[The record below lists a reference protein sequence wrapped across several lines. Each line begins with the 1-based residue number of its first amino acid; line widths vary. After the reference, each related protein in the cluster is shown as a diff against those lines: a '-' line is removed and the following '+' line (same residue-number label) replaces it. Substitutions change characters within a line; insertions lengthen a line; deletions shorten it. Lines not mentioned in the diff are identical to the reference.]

1 MSFNDIS
8 TKYQIGHI
16 VELKVLKLL
25 TDAQLVVFELE
36 GVSAF
41 LPLLELSNSIKL
53 CTKLFN
59 VIRVGEKITSVII
72 GFNQEKQNIE
82 LSLKPFRNQL
92 EGSLSFTKCRNIID
106 ARKEMRTNLPKD
118 ILEEN
123 RNQLDR
129 IQGDLAKVDLTF
141 LYELIQNAIDHPN
154 PNFNNLLSIKFEVYN
169 DYLLLK
175 HNGSIFT
182 ENNFRSLTGILLGEE
197 DTGEARI
204 GYKGIGFKS
213 IFRYTQEV
221 YIRSG
226 NFSFGFSKQRTG
238 SKMPWEVIPIFEN
251 EIEKVEE
258 IKNFEFFN
266 TPVAFAFKF
275 TNPEL
280 KEQAIQYLEQLVA
293 LPETLLFLDK
303 LTRLEV
309 VVDDRINRITREV
322 IKCNSYNKI
331 NLQLN
336 EELPQEW
343 LVCQETNTITD
354 EMILKELKDE
364 NNPSIPLKFRNFNT
378 PQVQIA
384 FPLVPGKELINMYA
398 YLPLSETKCGL
409 PYILNGDFIPNLDRT
424 DVIKNL
430 KYNNSLANLASKT
443 LSKLFRI
450 VSKEYGIEQALS
462 LISKSDDSRLEFF
475 KHLTESFVKIK
486 DELCIVTN
494 THQEVALKN
503 FVIDKSGLF
512 SILKSEQIQILDTFK
527 DSFVFGQLNSNTE
540 QFLIDKIGLRVFN
553 IQNAIELLAKPEITA
568 KHFSNFTDVV
578 KLIFRLSR
586 LKNKAEW
593 INKIPALKAIKQ
605 GETAYA
611 LNELYKGVP
620 NGFEELFNKTLNI
633 NSLTSEGSSLIN
645 KRPRIVEMLIKFGL
659 KEFNLSEALRQ
670 LHVLSDKL
678 KTEENTTIIGQ
689 VWHFLYVNRNAINA
703 DGSRLVND
711 RFKSYPINTIDDK
724 VEKLENC
731 FAGDVEEADGNF
743 SFLYENFGKENLAKV
758 NIAGLAK
765 LAGADNKEI
774 IDFLKTIH
782 ENVKLTDKTLFKRAL
797 KSICSTSKDELKER
811 EDSLLKALI
820 SVFYYNTKFPKEN
833 LIELGMLKFPVLTQ
847 SNELEQI
854 SFTYFDKAYSPYINT
869 NELYAK
875 ELFNNIEGVSFISA
889 SYLKECPET
898 DKENLVKFLR
908 NHFVSP
914 GLKYFNSTLIR
925 KGDRVNLAEIDIVY
939 KTYNNG
945 YSDFKTNNEF
955 YIMKD
960 IAKLSG
966 SYNNLILFWKEVS
979 QLKPINFISTD
990 ITCNSYSRPN
1000 PFIWLLKTT
1009 ENMLPMHGNI
1019 AKSSTDIH
1027 VKKLSPYLLSPNDK
1041 LADCFTENTD
1051 CIIDKLSLKS
1061 TLGNS
1066 LIINC
1071 LQNLN
1076 LFTDEQKRTII
1087 LEHFTKA
1094 NFSAEEIETLKSS
1107 CHLLAQDKTIQKI
1120 NELIYLEKSL
1130 ESSSILLEQITYPEN
1145 KIMFSFEYDPSLRKT
1160 INQLKL
1166 PIRGIE
1172 HIELESFDAVE
1183 NSDSDALKTLIIDFA
1198 TKQKLN
1204 NSDLVKLAQCE
1215 FKLCS
1220 KITLGLKD
1228 IIDFYS
1234 QVESFY
1240 QKEEN
1245 IFYYTELRELTESL
1259 CELYK
1264 WPISEN
1270 KILRKLL
1277 DNGNGAKSKYEGS
1290 RKAKNIE
1297 FNSEEIEQINKLFGR
1312 ELEDNELMQE
1322 NLFAQVKALRYFK
1335 DKKYTVSEAEA
1346 QFKDNFA
1353 DKYLGPIK
1361 DTDGKSL
1368 KVMCRSAR
1376 KGILFLGAY
1385 AWENLGNENTILFI
1399 LTGDKSTDNIIVNDQ
1414 HELEQNFNSHYKVIR
1429 RVNSTVE
1436 DIAKL
1441 LESETNL
1448 KDMQFLYK
1456 VKSGEFDIIFNP
1468 KQNKPGDTSGPVTDI
1483 GMDDI

>member
-1 MSFNDIS
+1 MGFNEIS
-8 TKYQIGHI
+8 SKYQAGHI
-16 VELKVLKLL
+16 VELKVQKLL
-25 TDAQLVVFELE
+25 TEVQLIVFELE
-36 GVSAF
+36 GVSAR
-41 LPLLELSNSIKL
+41 LHVSNLSNSPDL
-53 CTKLFN
+53 SRRLFS
-59 VIRVGEKITSVII
+59 VIRPGELISSVII
-72 GFNQEKQNIE
+72 DFNHEKQYVE
-82 LSLKPFRNQL
+82 LSLKPFRNHL

-197 DTGEARI
+197 DVGEARI

-309 VVDDRINRITREV
+309 VVGDRINKINREV
-322 IKCNSYNKI
+322 IKYNSYNKI

-512 SILKSEQIQILDTFK
+512 SILKSEQIQLLDTFK

-540 QFLIDKIGLRVFN
+540 QFLIDKIGLRVFT
-553 IQNAIELLAKPEITA
+553 IQNAIELLSKPEIST
-568 KHFSNFTDVV
+568 KLFSTFTDVV
-578 KLIFRLSR
+578 KFLFQISR

-593 INKIPALKAIKQ
+593 FSKTQTLKAIKQ
-605 GETAYA
+605 CDNSYA
-611 LNELYKGVP
+611 LNEHYYGVQP
-620 NGFEELFNKTLNI
+620 GFEKLFENTLNI
-633 NSLTSEGSSLIN
+633 ISLSSDASALIE
-645 KRPRIVEMLIKFGL
+645 KRPRITEMLIKFGL

-670 LHVLSDKL
+670 LLVLSDKL
-678 KTEENTTIIGQ
+678 KAEANTNTIGQ
-689 VWHFLYVNRNAINA
+689 VWHFLYVNRNAKNL

-711 RFKSYPINTIDDK
+711 RFKSFPINTVDDK

-797 KSICSTSKDELKER
+797 KSICSTSKDELKDR

-833 LIELGMLKFPVLTQ
+833 LIEFGMLKFPVLTQ

-875 ELFNNIEGVSFISA
+875 DLFNNIEGVSFISA
-889 SYLKECPET
+889 SYLKECLET
-898 DKENLVKFLR
+898 DKESLVKFFR

-914 GLKYFNSTLIR
+914 GLKYFNSTLFR
-925 KGDRVNLAEIDIVY
+925 KGDKINLEEIDFIY
-939 KTYNNG
+939 KNYNSG
-945 YSDFKTNNEF
+945 YSNFKSSNDF
-955 YIMKD
+955 YIFKD

-966 SYNNLILFWKEVS
+966 AYNNLILFWKVVG
-979 QLKPINFISTD
+979 QIKPINLLATD

-1000 PFIWLLKTT
+1000 PFIWLLRTT
-1009 ENMLPMHGNI
+1009 ENMFPMQGNI
-1019 AKSSTDIH
+1019 AKSSAQIH
-1027 VKKLSPYLLSPNDK
+1027 VKKLSPYLLNPNDK
-1041 LADCFTENTD
+1041 LADCFNENTD
-1051 CIIDKLSLKS
+1051 NIIDKLSLKS
-1061 TLGNS
+1061 TLGNT

-1076 LFTDEQKRTII
+1076 LFSEEQRKII
-1087 LEHFTKA
+1087 LLEHFAKA
-1094 NFSAEEIETLKSS
+1094 NFSAEEIEKLKSS
-1107 CHLLAQDKTIQKI
+1107 GHLLAQDKTIQKI

-1145 KIMFSFEYDPSLRKT
+1145 KIMFTFEYDLGFRKA

-1166 PIRGIE
+1166 QIRGVE
-1172 HIELESFDAVE
+1172 HVELESFDAVQ
-1183 NSDSDALKTLIIDFA
+1183 NSDSDTLKTVIIDIA

-1204 NSDLVKLAQCE
+1204 NSDLVKLEQCE

-1220 KITLGLKD
+1220 KITLSLKD
-1228 IIDFYS
+1228 IIDFHS
-1234 QVESFY
+1234 EVESFY
-1240 QKEEN
+1240 QKEKN
-1245 IFYYTELRELTESL
+1245 VFYYTEIRELTELL

-1270 KILRKLL
+1270 KKLRKLL
-1277 DNGNGAKSKYEGS
+1277 DKVNGAKSKYEES
-1290 RKAKNIE
+1290 SKAKNIE
-1297 FNSEEIEQINKLFGR
+1297 FDREEIEQINKLFGR
-1312 ELEDNELMQE
+1312 ELEENELLQE

-1335 DKKYTVSEAEA
+1335 DKEYTVSDAED

-1353 DKYLGPIK
+1353 HKYLGPIK
-1361 DTDGKSL
+1361 DKDGKSL

-1385 AWENLGNENTILFI
+1385 AWKNLGDEDTILYI
-1399 LTGDKSTDNIIVNDQ
+1399 LTGDKSTDNIIVKDQ
-1414 HELEQNFNSHYKVIR
+1414 YELEDKLNSHFKVIR
-1429 RVNSTVE
+1429 RVNTTVE
-1436 DIAKL
+1436 DITKL

-1456 VKSGEFDIIFNP
+1456 VKSGEYDIIFNP
-1468 KQNKPGDTSGPVTDI
+1468 KQNKPGESSGSLTDI
-1483 GMDDI
+1483 GIDV

>member
-1 MSFNDIS
+1 MGFNEIS
-8 TKYQIGHI
+8 TKYQAGHI

-25 TDAQLVVFELE
+25 TEVQLIVFELE
-36 GVSAF
+36 GVSAR
-41 LPLLELSNSIKL
+41 LHVSNLSNSPDL
-53 CTKLFN
+53 SRKLFN
-59 VIRVGEKITSVII
+59 VIRPGETITSVII
-72 GFNQEKQNIE
+72 GFNQEKQYIE

-92 EGSLSFTKCRNIID
+92 EGSLIFTRCRNIID

-175 HNGSIFT
+175 HNGSIFN

-238 SKMPWEVIPIFEN
+238 TKMPWEVIPIFEN

-309 VVDDRINRITREV
+309 VVGDRINRITREV
-322 IKCNSYNKI
+322 IKYNSYNKI

-336 EELPQEW
+336 EELPEEW
-343 LVCQETNTITD
+343 IVCQEKSTITD
-354 EMILKELKDE
+354 ELILKELKDE
-364 NNPSIPLKFRNFNT
+364 NNPSIPLKFRNFKT

-384 FPLVPGKELINMYA
+384 FPLLPGKELINMYA

-409 PYILNGDFIPNLDRT
+409 PYVLNGDFIPNLDRT
-424 DVIKNL
+424 DLIKNL

-462 LISKSDDSRLEFF
+462 LISKSDDSRIEFF
-475 KHLTESFVKIK
+475 KHLNECFVAIK
-486 DELCIVTN
+486 DELTIVTN
-494 THQEVALKN
+494 SQQEVALKK

-512 SILKSEQIQILDTFK
+512 CILKSEQIQLIDAFK
-527 DSFVFGQLNSNTE
+527 DSFVFGHLNSNTE
-540 QFLIDKIGLRVFN
+540 QFLIDKIGLRVFT
-553 IQNAIELLAKPEITA
+553 IQNAIELLSKPEITA

-578 KLIFRLSR
+578 KFLFRLSR
-586 LKNKAEW
+586 LNNKAEW
-593 INKIPALKAIKQ
+593 FSKIQRLKAIKQ
-605 GETAYA
+605 GEAVYA

-620 NGFEELFNKTLNI
+620 VGFEELFKNTLTI
-633 NSLTSEGSSLIN
+633 NSLSIEASALIE
-645 KRPRIVEMLIKFGL
+645 KRPRIIEMLVKFGL
-659 KEFNLSEALRQ
+659 KEFNLSETLRQ
-670 LHVLSDKL
+670 LLALSDKL
-678 KTEENTTIIGQ
+678 KTEASTNAIGQ

-711 RFKSYPINTIDDK
+711 RFKSFPINTADDK

-731 FAGDVEEADGNF
+731 FAGDAEDADGNF
-743 SFLYENFGKENLAKV
+743 SYLYENFGKENLVKV
-758 NIAGLAK
+758 NISKLAK
-765 LAGADNKEI
+765 ITSTDNKEI
-774 IDFLKTIH
+774 IEFLKTIH

-811 EDSLLKALI
+811 KESLIKALI
-820 SVFYYNTKFPKEN
+820 SVFYFNTKFPKEN
-833 LIELGMLKFPVLTQ
+833 LIELGMLKFPVITQ
-847 SNELEQI
+847 SIEIEQI
-854 SFTYFDKAYSPYINT
+854 SFTYLDKAYSSYINT
-869 NELYAK
+869 NELYAE
-875 ELFNNIEGVSFISA
+875 ELFQNINGISFIST

-925 KGDRVNLAEIDIVY
+925 KGDKVNLAEIDIVY

-966 SYNNLILFWKEVS
+966 SYNNLLLFWKEVT
-979 QLKPINFISTD
+979 QIKPTNLILSD

-1000 PFIWLLKTT
+1000 PFIWLIKTT
-1009 ENMLPMHGNI
+1009 ENMFPMQGDI
-1019 AKSSTDIH
+1019 AKSSAQIH
-1027 VKKLSPYLLSPNDK
+1027 IKKLSPYLLSPNDK

-1051 CIIDKLSLKS
+1051 NIIDKLSLKS

-1076 LFTDEQKRTII
+1076 LFSDEQRKTII

-1094 NFSAEEIETLKSS
+1094 NFNAEEIEIIKSTGY
-1107 CHLLAQDKTIQKI
+1107 LLAQDKTIQKI
-1120 NELIYLEKSL
+1120 RDLIYLDKSL
-1130 ESSSILLEQITYPEN
+1130 ESTSILLEQTSYPEN
-1145 KIMFSFEYDPSLRKT
+1145 KIMFIFEYDLSFSKA

-1172 HIELESFDAVE
+1172 HVELESFDAVE
-1183 NSDSDALKTLIIDFA
+1183 NSDSDTLKTLIIDFA

-1204 NSDLVKLAQCE
+1204 NSDLVKLQQCE

-1228 IIDFYS
+1228 IIDFHS
-1234 QVESFY
+1234 QVDSFY

-1245 IFYYTELRELTESL
+1245 VFYYTELRELTESL

-1270 KILRKLL
+1270 KKLRKLFDRVSKDVKTEVKTL
-1277 DNGNGAKSKYEGS
+1277 AENSFLKEIEDFITIELEGNEWSDYIIDIRRILELDTHIGERNKMIYNLLAKIKLAKQENIKFDSVDENDQLFNMLEGNGKKFIVHSARGSFAYIAPYELLKMKDNGYKMALDFGSKKEIKIYDTAEDILTLNTNHLLLYQNKKTIEDLFDFCEKNKDSNKRLLIIDKDNSNQKSK
-1290 RKAKNIE
+1290 
-1297 FNSEEIEQINKLFGR
+1297 
-1312 ELEDNELMQE
+1312 ELL
-1322 NLFAQVKALRYFK
+1322 
-1335 DKKYTVSEAEA
+1335 
-1346 QFKDNFA
+1346 
-1353 DKYLGPIK
+1353 
-1361 DTDGKSL
+1361 
-1368 KVMCRSAR
+1368 
-1376 KGILFLGAY
+1376 
-1385 AWENLGNENTILFI
+1385 
-1399 LTGDKSTDNIIVNDQ
+1399 
-1414 HELEQNFNSHYKVIR
+1414 
-1429 RVNSTVE
+1429 
-1436 DIAKL
+1436 KL
-1441 LESETNL
+1441 LNQ
-1448 KDMQFLYK
+1448 DD
-1456 VKSGEFDIIFNP
+1456 EF
-1468 KQNKPGDTSGPVTDI
+1468 
-1483 GMDDI
+1483 